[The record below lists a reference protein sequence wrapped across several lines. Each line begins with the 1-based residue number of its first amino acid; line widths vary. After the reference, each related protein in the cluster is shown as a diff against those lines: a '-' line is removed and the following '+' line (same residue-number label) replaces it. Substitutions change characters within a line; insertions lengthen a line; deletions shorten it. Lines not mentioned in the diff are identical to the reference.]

1 MAGAPAF
8 TYNSRF
14 PTLHRMST
22 FRTTLRALK
31 HRNFR
36 LFATGQMFALV
47 GYWMQGIAQG
57 WLLYRLTESATL
69 LGLLGFAGSVP
80 ILLLAPLAGL
90 WSDRANL
97 HRLMFTIQVLQMF
110 QAIALAAL
118 AVAGVIEPWHII
130 TLAMILGAL
139 VAFELPVRHAY
150 LLELVG
156 GKEDLPNAVA
166 LTSMMANLGRLI
178 GPALAGVTIGWIGEA
193 WCFVLNALSF
203 VIVIATFLM
212 IHVTPTR
219 RPAVHAPLWQGLRE
233 GVAYAWRSLPIRL
246 LLSLLALVALLATP
260 YMVLMPVITREIFQG
275 ESEEMGYL
283 VGAAGL
289 GALVGTIY
297 LASRRFV
304 PGLVRV
310 IAGASF
316 AAGAALTLLAW
327 SGTFWVALP
336 LLAVTGFGI
345 LVTSVAT
352 NMILQTIVDDDKR
365 GRVLSLY
372 TAAFL
377 GMAPLG
383 SMLGG
388 LLADAIGIA
397 LTLTLGGASCAA
409 AAIYLNRQRPRIRGE
424 LEPIYERLGVGRTWP
439 RQAPNARPAPE
450 ECKQG

>member
-1 MAGAPAF
+1 
-8 TYNSRF
+8 
-14 PTLHRMST
+14 MST
-22 FRTTLRALK
+22 LRTTLRALR

-36 LFATGQMFALV
+36 LFTTGQGFALV

-69 LGLLGFAGSVP
+69 LGLLGFASSLP

-97 HRLMFTIQVLQMF
+97 HRLMFTIQLLQMF

-118 AVAGVIEPWHII
+118 AIAGVIEPWHII
-130 TLAMILGAL
+130 TLSMILGVL

-156 GKEDLPNAVA
+156 DRGDLPNAVA

-178 GPALAGVTIGWIGEA
+178 GPALAGITIGAIGEA

-203 VIVIATFLM
+203 VIVIVTFLM
-212 IHVTPTR
+212 IRVTPTA
-219 RPAVHAPLWQGLRE
+219 RPATHPPFWRGLAD
-233 GVAYAWRSLPIRL
+233 GLSYSWRSVPIRL

-260 YMVLMPVITREIFQG
+260 YMALMPVITKEIFGG
-275 ESEEMGYL
+275 EAEEMGFL

-289 GALVGTIY
+289 GALAGTIY
-297 LASRRFV
+297 LASRQLV

-316 AAGAALTLLAW
+316 AAGAALTVLAW
-327 SGTFWVALP
+327 SGTFWIALP
-336 LLAVTGFGI
+336 LLAVIGFGI
-345 LVTSVAT
+345 LVTSVST

-383 SMLGG
+383 SMMGG
-388 LLADAIGIA
+388 LLADTIGIA

-409 AAIYLNRQRPRIRGE
+409 AAIYLHRQRPRIRGE
-424 LEPIYERLGVGRTWP
+424 LRPIYQRLGILLP
-439 RQAPNARPAPE
+439 R
-450 ECKQG
+450 

>member
-1 MAGAPAF
+1 
-8 TYNSRF
+8 
-14 PTLHRMST
+14 MST

-36 LFATGQMFALV
+36 LFTTGQMFALI

-80 ILLLAPLAGL
+80 ILLLAPLAGM

-118 AVAGVIEPWHII
+118 AAAGVIEPWHII
-130 TLAMILGAL
+130 TLAMILGVL

-156 GKEDLPNAVA
+156 DKGDLPNAVA
-166 LTSMMANLGRLI
+166 LTSMMANLGRLV
-178 GPALAGVTIGWIGEA
+178 GPALAGVTIVWIGEA
-193 WCFVLNALSF
+193 GCFVLNALSF
-203 VIVIATFLM
+203 VIVIITFLM
-212 IHVTPTR
+212 IRVTPTA
-219 RPAVHAPLWQGLRE
+219 RPATHPPFWRGIADGL
-233 GVAYAWRSLPIRL
+233 AYAWRSAAIRL

-260 YMVLMPVITREIFQG
+260 YMALMPVITKDIFQG
-275 ESEEMGYL
+275 GSEEMGFL
-283 VGAAGL
+283 VGCTGV
-289 GALVGTIY
+289 GALAGTVY

-310 IAGASF
+310 IVGASF
-316 AAGAALTLLAW
+316 AAGSALTVLAW
-327 SGTFWVALP
+327 SGTVWIALP
-336 LLAVTGFGI
+336 LLAVIGFGI

-388 LLADAIGIA
+388 LLTDAIGISA
-397 LTLTLGGASCAA
+397 TLTLGGASCAA
-409 AAIYLNRQRPRIRGE
+409 AAMYLNRQRPRIRAE
-424 LEPIYERLGVGRTWP
+424 LRPIYERLGVVP
-439 RQAPNARPAPE
+439 KSP
-450 ECKQG
+450 